1 MKKGLFLTI
10 IAGYAMVNVS
20 AQHSAEP
27 MVKTSW
33 HQSAP
38 FIAVAMKDK
47 ELPIDSLLPIAR
59 LTPTV
64 NCLPCF

>member
-20 AQHSAEP
+20 AQHSVEP
-27 MVKTSW
+27 MVKASW

-47 ELPIDSLLPIAR
+47 KLPIDFLLPIAR

-64 NCLPCF
+64 NC